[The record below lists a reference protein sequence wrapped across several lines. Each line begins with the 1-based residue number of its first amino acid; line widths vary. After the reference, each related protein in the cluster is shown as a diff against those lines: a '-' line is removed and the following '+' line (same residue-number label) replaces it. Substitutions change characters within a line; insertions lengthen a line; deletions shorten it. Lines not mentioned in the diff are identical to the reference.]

1 MKLVLSYLDPGT
13 GSVFLSFV
21 LASCV
26 GFVSLYWGKFKRL
39 LGFGKSAGT
48 PTDKQAEPDGKAR
61 KDV

>member
-1 MKLVLSYLDPGT
+1 MKLFLAYLDPGT

-26 GFVSLYWGKFKRL
+26 GFVSLYWGKLKRL
-39 LGFGKSAGT
+39 LGFGKSAEK
-48 PTDKQAEPDGKAR
+48 PADKQAEADKSG